1 MTENTQ
7 NYTNMSNFCTKMFF
21 SYPFSRCPR
30 RPERGLWLAAW
41 WKPPR
46 HPPWGVGG
54 GRNRRRRGR
63 NMEDLQKCTQPVQ
76 HWGSQELFF
85 FFLKRRGVR
94 QKLSPPPVARV
105 WWGWGS
111 KSHFDVQVKVVKK
124 GENLLQREGW
134 KPAAAASPAGLTS
147 DLSVNFQAAVAER
160 RPERLQISGLF
171 RFDFRIKGDDVPP
184 CLMTES
190 KGGAARKNEGGEA
203 AVHFCF

>member
-1 MTENTQ
+1 MTENQQ
-7 NYTNMSNFCTKMFF
+7 NYTNMSNFCTKCFF
-21 SYPFSRCPR
+21 LTRFPSVPGPQNEDFDWQH
-30 RPERGLWLAAW
+30 GGG
-41 WKPPR
+41 PPG
-46 HPPWGVGG
+46 PPWGVGG

-190 KGGAARKNEGGEA
+190 KGGAAWKNEGGET
-203 AVHFCF
+203 AVHLCF